1 MGDPVSRRRV
11 GATSH
16 QPPLGAGLGG
26 LWLSR
31 TPSHVD
37 PQRLM
42 AGILPHKC
50 GFRLGSAS
58 RLVCHT
64 QLRRT
69 LPAARCQLESRLC
82 RRSLADTLPHA
93 RYHDRMC
100 VGESSRIPDLPTTA
114 PLRTFLC
121 LQHAINNACSG
132 GRGTVVQE
140 NMYRPRRP
148 PPRCRLDQPDHT
160 RPPRARHRAGA
171 AGGTFQRS
179 STTSAPLRTLSAR
192 SNRTT
197 MHARVATELV
207 CSRSSYRLRRHPS
220 PMQAGPTGPHSPAT
234 RPTNTRVQRGEFQR
248 SPHTHQHSCALSLP
262 AALAQQCMLGWPR
275 NWCVQD
281 RNLGGAWG
289 MDGGTSKRCGHPAT
303 SLAAGRGNTPV
314 VRRSERERRRS
325 EISAHG

>member
-82 RRSLADTLPHA
+82 RRSLADTLTHA

-121 LQHAINNACSG
+121 LQHACSG

-148 PPRCRLDQPDHT
+148 PP
-160 RPPRARHRAGA
+160 
-171 AGGTFQRS
+171 
-179 STTSAPLRTLSAR
+179 
-192 SNRTT
+192 
-197 MHARVATELV
+197 
-207 CSRSSYRLRRHPS
+207 
-220 PMQAGPTGPHSPAT
+220 PMQAGPTGPHSAAPRPPSAPA
-234 RPTNTRVQRGEFQR
+234 RKQKRVKLKGGV
-248 SPHTHQHSCALSLP
+248 SSL
-262 AALAQQCMLGWPR
+262 LKW
-275 NWCVQD
+275 
-281 RNLGGAWG
+281 
-289 MDGGTSKRCGHPAT
+289 
-303 SLAAGRGNTPV
+303 
-314 VRRSERERRRS
+314 
-325 EISAHG
+325 